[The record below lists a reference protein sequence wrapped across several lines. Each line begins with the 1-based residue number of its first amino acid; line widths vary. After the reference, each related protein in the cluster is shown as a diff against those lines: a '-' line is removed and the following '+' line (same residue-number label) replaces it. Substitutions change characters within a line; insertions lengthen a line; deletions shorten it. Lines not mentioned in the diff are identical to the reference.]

1 MKYYI
6 ISGEASGD
14 LHAANLVKHIFLR
27 DTRAQVRAWGGNLL
41 RQAGACV
48 VKDYSETA
56 YMGFVEVLTHLRSIV
71 RNFAFCKKDILTYQP
86 DVVILVD
93 YPGFN
98 LRIAR
103 YLHKH
108 KIPVYYY
115 ISPQV
120 WAWKKNRVH
129 TIRQNV
135 DEMFVILPFEQEF
148 YAQYGVKVHY
158 FGHPLLDVVQQFKA
172 DADFAGKYVAGERP
186 VVAVL
191 PGSRHQ
197 EIKRMLPVML
207 AVAGKYKDYQFIIA
221 GVEQHKKLYGQYVH
235 GDNIKIMYNNT
246 YNLLS
251 HACAAMV
258 TSGTATLETAL
269 FNVPQVVCY
278 KATYLSY
285 YIAKH
290 LVKGIK
296 YISLVNLI
304 ADDDLVKELIQS
316 DMNVNSLQQ
325 ELDKILQ
332 GAARNNMLQK
342 YDRLHQKLGDGKAT
356 EKIVA
361 NMIELLHR
369 KNARESTE

>member
-14 LHAANLVKHIFLR
+14 LHAANLVKHIFMQ
-27 DTRAQVRAWGGNLL
+27 DTQAQVRAWGGDLL

-56 YMGFVEVLTHLRSIV
+56 YMGFVEVLTHLRSIM

-98 LRIAR
+98 LRIAKF
-103 YLHKH
+103 LHQH
-108 KIPVYYY
+108 NISAYYY

-129 TIRQNV
+129 AIQQNV
-135 DEMFVILPFEQEF
+135 DEMFVILPFEQDF
-148 YAQYGVKVHY
+148 YAQYGMRVHY
-158 FGHPLLDVVQQFKA
+158 FGHPLLDVVQQFKVDTTFA
-172 DADFAGKYVAGERP
+172 DRYITDERP
-186 VVAVL
+186 IVAIL
-191 PGSRHQ
+191 PGSRHK
-197 EIKRMLPVML
+197 EIKRMLPTML
-207 AVAGKYKDYQFIIA
+207 AVADRYDNYQFMVA
-221 GVEQHKKLYGQYVH
+221 GVEQHKKLYEQYVH
-235 GDNIKIMYNNT
+235 SNNVKVVYNNT
-246 YNLLS
+246 YNLL
-251 HACAAMV
+251 HYAYAAMV

-285 YIAKH
+285 CIAKK
-290 LVKGIK
+290 LVKDIR

-304 ADDDLVKELIQS
+304 ADDDLVKELIQT
-316 DMNVNSLQQ
+316 DMNVSTLQQ
-325 ELDKILQ
+325 EFDKLLQ
-332 GAARNNMLQK
+332 GDTRARMLKK
-342 YDRLHQKLGDGKAT
+342 YGQLHQKLGDGAAT
-356 EKIVA
+356 DKIAA
-361 NMIELLHR
+361 NMINLLKMR
-369 KNARESTE
+369 